1 MPKVWFK
8 RICALYQGFIVA
20 ACAFEFLAGQKW
32 VRARAAPNH
41 RLGVTEGCG
50 CITLFNPFG

>member
-20 ACAFEFLAGQKW
+20 ACAFEFLAGQKG
-32 VRARAAPNH
+32 
-41 RLGVTEGCG
+41 LEQELLLT
-50 CITLFNPFG
+50 ID